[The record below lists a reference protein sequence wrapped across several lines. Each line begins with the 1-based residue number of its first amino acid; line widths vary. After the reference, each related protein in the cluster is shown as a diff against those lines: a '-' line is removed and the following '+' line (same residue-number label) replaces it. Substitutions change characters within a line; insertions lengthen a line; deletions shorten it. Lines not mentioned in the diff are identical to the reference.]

1 MLGSLFNIFTSKEQY
16 NLAYDCIDF
25 LTKKR
30 EELINKKNEKYEL
43 IIQRLDFQID
53 CIRFAYNI

>member
-16 NLAYDCIDF
+16 NLAYDCIEF
-25 LTKKR
+25 LTKKK
-30 EELINKKNEKYEL
+30 EELINKKNDKYEL
-43 IIQRLDFQID
+43 IIQRLQFQID